1 VGPDNRGQVGDSFL
15 AELCT
20 RSSFPGLQLDLPGG
34 LLLVAA
40 NSLRLETTAR
50 AGLAFGRSAIP
61 ASSLRSSRREVA
73 SAQVGSICVRRGSE
87 LLFGFL
93 CATGLGR

>member
-1 VGPDNRGQVGDSFL
+1 VGPDHRGQVRDSFL

-50 AGLAFGRSAIP
+50 AGLAFGP
-61 ASSLRSSRREVA
+61 
-73 SAQVGSICVRRGSE
+73 
-87 LLFGFL
+87 
-93 CATGLGR
+93 LGDPEQQLAFIAK